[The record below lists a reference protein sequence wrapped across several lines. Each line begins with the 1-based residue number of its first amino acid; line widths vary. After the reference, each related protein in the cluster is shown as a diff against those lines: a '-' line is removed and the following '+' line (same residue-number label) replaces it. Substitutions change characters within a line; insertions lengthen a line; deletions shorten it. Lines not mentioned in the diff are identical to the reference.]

1 MLLTYIGQLFNFFS
15 TAIVFLVLEPILFS
29 AMDKTSLVNRR
40 ETIAETIFFSKIISY
55 IVVMLGLYFLI

>member
-1 MLLTYIGQLFNFFS
+1 
-15 TAIVFLVLEPILFS
+15 
-29 AMDKTSLVNRR
+29 MDKTSLVNRR